1 MAIHPSVRIIGAL
14 KWYSE
19 LTGLRIAEEA
29 WISNLSGLQIVTPGL
44 RHGLQV
50 FLER

>member
-19 LTGLRIAEEA
+19 LTGLRIAEA
-29 WISNLSGLQIVTPGL
+29 WISNLSGLQIVPGL
-44 RHGLQV
+44 RHGLQAFV
-50 FLER
+50 ER